1 MEIQSQ
7 EANTLSQNSFSSL
20 ERKKTVRS
28 LLLDQISMTH
38 LNLKN
43 NGSILILTTIQK
55 IKDLESKVNLLN
67 QILKE
72 SNDQNK
78 ILKKKFKQMIGNLKE
93 LKILNYE
100 LPKGKQTH
108 QEERTKN
115 LEKMEVNR
123 DYNRKNSNKMKNK
136 KNLSINILSIPKDSN
151 ELNFSIY
158 SPHTSKCFIF
168 TLKKEKKNTEKV
180 FSEETLQDLIF
191 DLSFLFSKIRNQTE
205 NLVNFLDNMIK
216 SKSIKNI
223 FIKIKYNTRHY

>member
-78 ILKKKFKQMIGNLKE
+78 ILKKNFRPSK
-93 LKILNYE
+93 
-100 LPKGKQTH
+100 
-108 QEERTKN
+108 
-115 LEKMEVNR
+115 
-123 DYNRKNSNKMKNK
+123 NRK
-136 KNLSINILSIPKDSN
+136 L
-151 ELNFSIY
+151 F
-158 SPHTSKCFIF
+158 
-168 TLKKEKKNTEKV
+168 LKV
-180 FSEETLQDLIF
+180 
-191 DLSFLFSKIRNQTE
+191 
-205 NLVNFLDNMIK
+205 V
-216 SKSIKNI
+216 
-223 FIKIKYNTRHY
+223 